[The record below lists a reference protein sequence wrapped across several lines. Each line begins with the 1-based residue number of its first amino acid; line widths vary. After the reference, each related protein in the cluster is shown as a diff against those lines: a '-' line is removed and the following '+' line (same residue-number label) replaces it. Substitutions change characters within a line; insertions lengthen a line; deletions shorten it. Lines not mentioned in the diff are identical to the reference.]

1 MLSKTVISEKNT
13 TYYKRATMTNKT
25 SDTTISKIFNYLKAH
40 KVSFGLSLAAYGAYY
55 LSLVIISGWTL
66 SNWGDNII
74 TYFPFPIT
82 SFLSSNLINPIF
94 FATSLSTLIAGTAI
108 LCGYSIHAI
117 KPEATDNKERVAI
130 VLTIFGFT
138 YQVIG
143 AWPLGIKDVF
153 PWEWQKQIISFG
165 GAFAWT
171 LTLLSLTT
179 LAFGGISLFIQSK
192 IYHQKHPEFREIKL
206 QN

>member
-1 MLSKTVISEKNT
+1 MTDKN
-13 TYYKRATMTNKT
+13 
-25 SDTTISKIFNYLKAH
+25 SDTIISKIFNNLKAH
-40 KVSFGLSLAAYGAYY
+40 KVSFGLSLAAYGAYN

-66 SNWGDNII
+66 SDWGGNII

-94 FATSLSTLIAGTAI
+94 FTTSLPALIVGTSI
-108 LCGYSIHAI
+108 LCVYSIYAI

-130 VLTIFGFT
+130 VLTIFGFA
-138 YQVIG
+138 YQIIG

-171 LTLLSLTT
+171 LSLLSLTA
-179 LAFGGISLFIQSK
+179 LAVGGISLFIQSK
-192 IYHQKHPEFREIKL
+192 IYHQKHPEFSEIKL
-206 QN
+206 EN

>member
-1 MLSKTVISEKNT
+1 
-13 TYYKRATMTNKT
+13 MTNT
-25 SDTTISKIFNYLKAH
+25 AGDIRLSIRIFNYLKAH
-40 KVSFGLSLAAYGAYY
+40 KVSFALSLATYGAYY

-74 TYFPFPIT
+74 AYLPFPTT

-94 FATSLSTLIAGTAI
+94 FVTSLPTLIVGTAI
-108 LCGYSIHAI
+108 LSGYSIHAI
-117 KPEATDNKERVAI
+117 KPGVTNDKERVAI
-130 VLTIFGFT
+130 VLTVFGFA

-165 GAFAWT
+165 GAFAWA
-171 LTLLSLTT
+171 LSLLSLTALT
-179 LAFGGISLFIQSK
+179 IGGISLFIHSR
-192 IYHQKHPEFREIKL
+192 IYHQKHPEFSKITLE
-206 QN
+206 N

>member
-1 MLSKTVISEKNT
+1 MTDKN
-13 TYYKRATMTNKT
+13 
-25 SDTTISKIFNYLKAH
+25 SDTTISKIFNHLKAH
-40 KVSFGLSLAAYGAYY
+40 KVSFGLSLAAYGAYN

-66 SNWGDNII
+66 SDWGGNII

-94 FATSLSTLIAGTAI
+94 FTTSLPALIVGTSI
-108 LCGYSIHAI
+108 LCVYSIYAI

-130 VLTIFGFT
+130 VLTIFGFA
-138 YQVIG
+138 YQIIG

-171 LTLLSLTT
+171 LSLLSLTA
-179 LAFGGISLFIQSK
+179 LAVGGISLFIQSK
-192 IYHQKHPEFREIKL
+192 IYHQKHPEFSEIKL
-206 QN
+206 EN